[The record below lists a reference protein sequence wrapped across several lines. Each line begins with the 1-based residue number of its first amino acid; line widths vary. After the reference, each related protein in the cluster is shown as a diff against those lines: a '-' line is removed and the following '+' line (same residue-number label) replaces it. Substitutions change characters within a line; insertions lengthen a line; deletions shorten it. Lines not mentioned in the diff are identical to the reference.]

1 MSIGSKIKALR
12 RAKDL
17 TQEELAE
24 VLGVSSKAVSQWECG
39 RTAPDISQLPVLC
52 NFFEVTADE
61 LLEIDVFNKIAERDK
76 IADKYMALGKN
87 GRTKEALLLL
97 KESLKRLPNDAWLMG
112 MIIGESTV
120 WMNSPECDREEKERL
135 EEECRGYSEHIL
147 EHSLEDE
154 PRYTAINFLCF
165 YYKGKGETEKAWEY
179 ARKLPHLFDS
189 REFVTPE
196 LCEGS
201 EKVEAERYLKFTLFG
216 RFARSMLAN
225 YELDSGEWLYT
236 EEERME
242 LRDKKFALFSLLF
255 EQGDYGFFNE
265 HLAESHEMQAREYAK
280 RQNKEKCLYHLEQ
293 AVERAIVFIGYMNS
307 ESFVHTSLLWKQY
320 ESPSRGVSL
329 SERENIAK
337 ILLSRTELPE
347 YDFMRE
353 DAEFVALTEK
363 LTENAGEN
371 DYEWL

>member
-61 LLEIDVFNKIAERDK
+61 LLEIDVFNKAAELDK
-76 IADKYMALGKN
+76 IADEYMALGKN
-87 GRTKEALLLL
+87 GKTKEALLLL
-97 KESLKRLPNDAWLMG
+97 KESLKRFPNNAWLMG

-120 WMNSPECDREEKERL
+120 FMNTQDCDKDEKERMN
-135 EEECRGYSEHIL
+135 EECRGYSEHIL

-154 PRYTAINFLCF
+154 QRYTAIKFLCF
-165 YYKGKGETEKAWEY
+165 YYKEKGEMEKAWEY

-189 REFVTPE
+189 RDFVIPE
-196 LCEGS
+196 LCVGS
-201 EKVEAERYLKFTLFG
+201 EKVEAERFLKFTLFG

-225 YELDSGEWLYT
+225 YQMDSGEWLYT

-242 LRDKKFALFSLLF
+242 LRDKKFALFALMF
-255 EQGDYGFFNE
+255 EKGDYGFFND

-280 RQNKEKCLYHLEQ
+280 RQNKEKGLYHLEQ
-293 AVERAIVFIGYMNS
+293 AVESAIRFIEYMKS
-307 ESFVHTSLLWKQY
+307 ESFVHTSLMWKQY
-320 ESPSRGVSL
+320 DSPSRGVSL
-329 SERENIAK
+329 GERENIAT
-337 ILLSRTELPE
+337 IILSRMEFPE
-347 YDFMRE
+347 YDSMRE
-353 DAEFVALTEK
+353 DAGFVALTKK
-363 LTENAGEN
+363 LSEYAGVN
-371 DYEWL
+371 DY

>member
-61 LLEIDVFNKIAERDK
+61 LLEIDVFNKTAELDK
-76 IADKYMALGKN
+76 IADEYMALGKN
-87 GRTKEALLLL
+87 GRTKEALFLL
-97 KESLKRLPNDAWLMG
+97 KESLKRFPNNAWLMG

-120 WMNSPECDREEKERL
+120 LMNTQECDSREKEQM

-154 PRYTAINFLCF
+154 QRYTAINFLCF
-165 YYKGKGETEKAWEY
+165 YYKRKGETEKAWEY

-196 LCEGS
+196 LCDGS
-201 EKVEAERYLKFTLFG
+201 EKVEAERFLKFTLFG

-225 YELDSGEWLYT
+225 YQLDSGEWLYT

-242 LRDKKFALFSLLF
+242 LRDKKFALFSLMF
-255 EQGDYGFFNE
+255 ERGDYGFFNE
-265 HLAESHEMQAREYAK
+265 HLAASHEMQAREYAK
-280 RQNKEKCLYHLEQ
+280 RQNREKCLYHLEQ
-293 AVERAIVFIGYMNS
+293 AVESAIRFIGYMNN

-320 ESPSRGVSL
+320 DSPSQGVSL
-329 SERENIAK
+329 SERENIAT
-337 ILLSRTELPE
+337 IILSRTKFPE
-347 YDFMRE
+347 YDSVR
-353 DAEFVALTEK
+353 AHAGFVALTKK
-363 LTENAGEN
+363 LSEYAGEN
-371 DYEWL
+371 DY